1 MITTSHWIFAVVALA
16 SGLLLGELSSRI
28 ARGTMSRPSRS
39 SQVRDMARPVASF
52 LFWSSTALGILIAA
66 ASGSRRALD
75 ELQSRT
81 SEILPDLLL
90 ASLVLIG
97 GYALSLV
104 ISVAVAQTA
113 LRASGVR
120 HSGLERLIRWVIL
133 AGAVILALTQ
143 IGVDTTVLSLT
154 MAVLAG
160 VPALAIDRI
169 GVLGRGAGVVGVAAL
184 HIEVGGAG
192 IERDADHR
200 GDLCWQIVEHI
211 RCRRCRRVVSH
222 GLASLLVHPRQVE
235 SDGPSDSRSSVKP
248 SPNRPD
254 STDGR

>member
-120 HSGLERLIRWVIL
+120 HSGLERLIRSVIL

-154 MAVLAG
+154 MAVLVG
-160 VPALAIDRI
+160 VPALAIGLLTALGGRTVAGELAAGRALRGHLKEGDWLECGDTHGVIRAIHPISVEVETAAGQCVHIPSHLLLEQPFSVSPTRI
-169 GVLGRGAGVVGVAAL
+169 T
-184 HIEVGGAG
+184 
-192 IERDADHR
+192 
-200 GDLCWQIVEHI
+200 Q
-211 RCRRCRRVVSH
+211 
-222 GLASLLVHPRQVE
+222 
-235 SDGPSDSRSSVKP
+235 PS
-248 SPNRPD
+248 NN
-254 STDGR
+254 